1 MAQNGDAKEI
11 EALTGGKQIED
22 GEDEKPNEKTKRGW
36 EYYLRYVSLVVLV
49 VQNTGQVLLTRYA
62 TRRDQEQFIKTVAVF
77 FNEVIKLIAGTILF
91 LLSTG
96 DIKKAASEL
105 KLHFCTHWLETL
117 KVGVPAFIYTI
128 QNFLLYLSIEHLD
141 AGTYM
146 VTYQLKILTTALFT
160 VLMLKRKLSLVQW
173 GALATLAIG
182 VAVVQTSAGKG
193 ASPAAVLN
201 GTLITTT
208 AKPINK
214 AAEQQPLIGFTA
226 VVAAAIMSGFAG
238 IYFEKI
244 LKGSEVSIWLRNIQL
259 SVLSIPISLV
269 VIAIKDREK
278 VLNRGF
284 LAGFDYV
291 VWSVV
296 LCQALGGLIVA
307 VVIKYADNILKA
319 FATSIAIIVACLA
332 SIVLFNTFPTALF
345 LVGAFLVI
353 GAVVLYSVFPYKP
366 KYHMPAEDV
375 KMDALG
381 EQDETKK
388 EEKSQP

>member
-1 MAQNGDAKEI
+1 MSKNDIDK
-11 EALTGGKQIED
+11 EALTDVEKQPETK
-22 GEDEKPNEKTKRGW
+22 EKQRNW
-36 EYYLRYVSLVVLV
+36 EYYLRYVSLIVLV

-77 FNEVIKLIAGTILF
+77 FNEVVKLIAGSILF

-96 DIKKAASEL
+96 DVRKAGLEL
-105 KLHFCTHWLETL
+105 KLHFVTHWFETL

-160 VLMLKRKLSLVQW
+160 VIMLKRRLSLVQW
-173 GALATLAIG
+173 AALALLTVG
-182 VAVVQTSAGKG
+182 VAIVQISAGK
-193 ASPAAVLN
+193 APAPVVALN
-201 GTLITTT
+201 GTLVSTTI
-208 AKPINK
+208 KPISK
-214 AAEQQPLIGFTA
+214 ATEQQPLIGFSA
-226 VVAAAIMSGFAG
+226 VVTAAIMSGFAG

-269 VIAIKDREK
+269 VIAVKDREK
-278 VLNRGF
+278 VLSRGF
-284 LAGFDYV
+284 LSGFDYV

-332 SIVLFNTFPTALF
+332 SIVLFSTFPTIMF
-345 LVGAFLVI
+345 LLGAVLVI
-353 GAVVLYSVFPYKP
+353 GAVVLYSTFPYRAPYHQP
-366 KYHMPAEDV
+366 KEDLKMEDLAEP
-375 KMDALG
+375 L
-381 EQDETKK
+381 EEKK
-388 EEKSQP
+388 EEDGANDNIKDV